1 MKFLFFTLPL
11 VALAKSGCEA
21 GNGMILEDVGSGMH
35 MLQRGLSAL
44 REKQRVPNGSG
55 PVRLQGEPTASQG
68 FFDFQKI
75 LADDPPGSFLN
86 GMEVL
91 VKAIDL
97 VYNTTEPWYDP
108 DLDKLN
114 TFHAGGRSWQRLRQF
129 DRDPK
134 PGGVFAR
141 VFSNPEKSTL
151 VIAFKGICMENDR
164 EQCIMDWCYLN
175 KAKAYGNLSQDM
187 ASMFGASPA
196 TCEKYEGRLEF
207 TQQAD
212 ALVRQVQQEMPKE
225 IEIILT
231 GHSLGGL
238 MAMVTSAQQPHQLK
252 AMTFAPTPFHVIM
265 QDELQFSDDEIH
277 SLNANNF
284 VATCDVYDCGINS
297 LYVAQARLGAKT
309 CLYKGQEEPPPCQNM
324 AAEPYETPGWRHELG
339 TDPSKGLLT
348 ALPNLM
354 CKMGAHDWWRYSKL
368 ILRRSEDGSAASV
381 PVCSTDYSV
390 LTVEWAFAKTECCG
404 SFFDESW
411 NSWNSFPSQEIEMLQ
426 ERTRQKC
433 FGIGIW
439 FSILRFSI

>member
-1 MKFLFFTLPL
+1 
-11 VALAKSGCEA
+11 
-21 GNGMILEDVGSGMH
+21 MH

-44 REKQRVPNGSG
+44 SREKPRGPTNGSG
-55 PVRLQGEPTASQG
+55 SPVGRDQGEPTASQG

-97 VYNTTEPWYDP
+97 VYNTTQPWYDP

-134 PGGVFAR
+134 PGGVFTR
-141 VFSNPEKSTL
+141 VFSNPENSTL

-309 CLYKGQEEPPPCQNM
+309 CLYKGQEEPSPCQNM

-368 ILRRSEDGSAASV
+368 ILKRSEDGSAASV

-390 LTVEWAFAKTECCG
+390 LTVE
-404 SFFDESW
+404 
-411 NSWNSFPSQEIEMLQ
+411 
-426 ERTRQKC
+426 
-433 FGIGIW
+433 
-439 FSILRFSI
+439 